1 MTENNIRHT
10 SRSPFLKIKKL
21 TSTNNIDKENS
32 IVNSIDNE
40 LDNNNNNAETNTTK
54 RPQFLKSFSASS
66 VITSKSNKSSKT
78 IDSSPLKKKREESPS
93 NTQSALLNANAYN
106 NNLQFESN
114 KIFNKPLKECISLA
128 SAEVVL
134 QSENV
139 SFGKIPLII
148 AKCGSILKKHA
159 LSEPGIFRIAGN
171 TKKIKLLQTI
181 FSTPPKYGQDWKFE
195 EDILPHGFRQFSV
208 HDVSGILRRFLNN
221 MSEPLIPLDCYTKF
235 RSCLKENEILMRTL
249 MNKNNNGGKIFFT
262 KEEELQLKVDYLKLK
277 KLSIEEFN
285 ANLQENKRL
294 KDHLANQRTLIKQ
307 IRICLKKF
315 EIYIREGLEDCNKQT
330 LLYLLDLL
338 FLFSQHSD
346 KNLMD
351 AKNLAAIFQPS
362 ILSHPEHDMNPK
374 EYELSRI
381 VLEFLINF
389 SYKLLPN
396 VFNIPKEK
404 FQKQKQEDPNFIQP
418 IAFKNS
424 FSGSNLP
431 ETTTT
436 GDGDK
441 NISSHSRKL
450 NMGNLG
456 RRHSKSLS
464 ITMHERENME
474 LLRVVNKSETEE
486 EEEEED
492 DEEEEVDALNI
503 KHGGNEEFDF
513 EYSSERA
520 ANISVISDE
529 DFGNNTTIDDRE
541 YESGNITA
549 PLNDRLNILSLDSN

>member
-1 MTENNIRHT
+1 
-10 SRSPFLKIKKL
+10 
-21 TSTNNIDKENS
+21 
-32 IVNSIDNE
+32 
-40 LDNNNNNAETNTTK
+40 
-54 RPQFLKSFSASS
+54 
-66 VITSKSNKSSKT
+66 
-78 IDSSPLKKKREESPS
+78 
-93 NTQSALLNANAYN
+93 
-106 NNLQFESN
+106 ESN

-221 MSEPLIPLDCYTKF
+221 MSEPLIPLDCYNKF
-235 RSCLKENEILMRTL
+235 RN
-249 MNKNNNGGKIFFT
+249 
-262 KEEELQLKVDYLKLK
+262 
-277 KLSIEEFN
+277 
-285 ANLQENKRL
+285 
-294 KDHLANQRTLIKQ
+294 HLANQRTLIKQ

-381 VLEFLINF
+381 VLEFLI
-389 SYKLLPN
+389 
-396 VFNIPKEK
+396 
-404 FQKQKQEDPNFIQP
+404 
-418 IAFKNS
+418 
-424 FSGSNLP
+424 
-431 ETTTT
+431 
-436 GDGDK
+436 
-441 NISSHSRKL
+441 
-450 NMGNLG
+450 
-456 RRHSKSLS
+456 
-464 ITMHERENME
+464 
-474 LLRVVNKSETEE
+474 
-486 EEEEED
+486 
-492 DEEEEVDALNI
+492 
-503 KHGGNEEFDF
+503 
-513 EYSSERA
+513 
-520 ANISVISDE
+520 
-529 DFGNNTTIDDRE
+529 
-541 YESGNITA
+541 
-549 PLNDRLNILSLDSN
+549 